1 MVKEK
6 KEKEIKKGNTA
17 TEIGNV
23 PLKFPKSSHP
33 FWQKLKTATAVE
45 IGNVPWKFP
54 KSCSHVH
61 SK

>member
-33 FWQKLKTATAVE
+33 SGKAQ
-45 IGNVPWKFP
+45 N
-54 KSCSHVH
+54 SH
-61 SK
+61 SS